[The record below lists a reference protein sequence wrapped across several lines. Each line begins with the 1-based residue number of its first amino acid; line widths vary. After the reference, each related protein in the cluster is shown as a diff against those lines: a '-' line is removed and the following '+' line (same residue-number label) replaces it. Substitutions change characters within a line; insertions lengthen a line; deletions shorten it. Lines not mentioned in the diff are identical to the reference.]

1 MAYVPKDKDTESEF
15 RVSKTTSRNVISSLL
30 FWGKMYYMFG
40 TTTTTVVEFRGL
52 TRDDAL
58 DMGGSAEYNYDNR
71 HDVGYRSSAEWPYA
85 WMRANMCEGATCRAD
100 AKRSNEADMWRVT
113 VTYTDTVVTHSGGWI
128 KDLL

>member
-1 MAYVPKDKDTESEF
+1 MAYVPGNDTESAF
-15 RVSKTTSRNVISSLL
+15 RVAKTTSRNVISS
-30 FWGKMYYMFG
+30 FMINGTMYYIFG

-52 TRDDAL
+52 TRAEAL
-58 DMGGSAEYNYDNR
+58 AMGGSAEYNYDNR

-85 WMRANMCEGATCRAD
+85 WMRANMCEGTTCRAD